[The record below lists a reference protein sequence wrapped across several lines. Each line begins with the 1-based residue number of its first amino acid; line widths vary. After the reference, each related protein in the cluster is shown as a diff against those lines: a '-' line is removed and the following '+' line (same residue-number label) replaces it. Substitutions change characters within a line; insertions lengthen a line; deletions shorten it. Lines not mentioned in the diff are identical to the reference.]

1 MDKYY
6 FKKNKRN
13 LIILDDLINEA
24 SKSLK
29 ITQLFTRGRHNN
41 IFVIYLTLNLFC
53 KNQRAISLNSN
64 YMVIFRN
71 TRDNSQFATIEGQI
85 HPDIVKFLIW
95 AYKDATPSLHTD
107 LMLDFKSGKRY
118 RMRSIILEDPQHVY
132 IAHRKRKRIICKVTM
147 VLSACLRTLR
157 RIWLC

>member
-1 MDKYY
+1 MKINVEYLEGIPGEMDKYY
-6 FKKNKRN
+6 FRKNKRN

-41 IFVIYLTLNLFC
+41 IFVIYLMLNLFR

-71 TRDNSQFATIEGQI
+71 TRDNSEFATIEGQI
-85 HPDIVKFLIW
+85 HPDIVSYVGLQRCNIIS
-95 AYKDATPSLHTD
+95 AYRLDA
-107 LMLDFKSGKRY
+107 
-118 RMRSIILEDPQHVY
+118 
-132 IAHRKRKRIICKVTM
+132 
-147 VLSACLRTLR
+147 
-157 RIWLC
+157 